1 MSRKRDRHYFSRH
14 DAASKRR
21 RPLPEP
27 VEEERPA
34 TRPALPSAV
43 VVMGLPQDCSV
54 LDLKSR
60 FEIYGAISRIR
71 IDRDAVGYITYRSK
85 ESADAAIAAGVD
97 PSFGITVSSKKVLPI
112 TLFSLRVLKFPF
124 FIMIREC
131 LGFYLKCLLLQNLMK
146 LRNFQVSCL

>member
-1 MSRKRDRHYFSRH
+1 MSRKRDRHYFYRH
-14 DAASKRR
+14 DASAAKRR

-27 VEEERPA
+27 VEEERP

-85 ESADAAIAAGVD
+85 DSAEAAIAAGVD
-97 PSFGITVSSKKVLPI
+97 PSFGITVSSKKVLPF
-112 TLFSLRVLKFPF
+112 TLSSLRVSEFPVF
-124 FIMIREC
+124 
-131 LGFYLKCLLLQNLMK
+131 LL
-146 LRNFQVSCL
+146 